1 MMNDLWYIA
10 LSMAIA
16 YLLGSVPTGIIIG
29 KIWHRTDVRDHGSGS
44 TGATNALRVLG
55 PYAGVS
61 VLIIDIIKG
70 TLAVFVA
77 SILTDVVWV
86 KPLCGSIAII
96 GHIVPVFSKFK
107 GGKGVATG
115 IGAIFLINP
124 LAIIGVL
131 IGVFV
136 IALTRT
142 ASLGSIIG
150 SACGMIIMIL
160 TIIFS
165 INDANTW
172 DLIFA
177 IPAPL
182 IIFASHHENIRS
194 LFSGNE
200 RKIQ

>member
-1 MMNDLWYIA
+1 MNDLLYIA
-10 LSMAIA
+10 LSLVIA
-16 YLLGSVPTGIIIG
+16 YLLGSIPTGIIIG
-29 KIWHRTDVRDHGSGS
+29 KIWHRTDVRSHGSGS
-44 TGATNALRVLG
+44 TGATNVLRVLG
-55 PYAGVS
+55 PSAGAS
-61 VLIIDIIKG
+61 VLIIDIFKG
-70 TLAVFVA
+70 ALAVFVA
-77 SILTDVVWV
+77 SILTDVIWV

-115 IGAIFLINP
+115 IGAIFLVNP
-124 LAIIGVL
+124 LAIVGVL
-131 IGVFV
+131 IGVIV
-136 IALTRT
+136 IAITRT

-150 SACGMIIMIL
+150 SAFGMIIMIL

-165 INDANTW
+165 INGANAW

-177 IPAPL
+177 VPAPL
-182 IIFASHHENIRS
+182 IIFASHHENIRR

>member
-1 MMNDLWYIA
+1 MNDLWYIG
-10 LSMAIA
+10 LSLVIA

-29 KIWHRTDVRDHGSGS
+29 KIWHRTDVRHHGSGS
-44 TGATNALRVLG
+44 TGATNVLRVLG
-55 PYAGVS
+55 PSAAAS

-70 TLAVFVA
+70 ALAVFVA
-77 SILTDVVWV
+77 SILTDVIWV

-96 GHIVPVFSKFK
+96 GHIVPIFGKFK

-124 LAIIGVL
+124 LAIVGVL
-131 IGVFV
+131 IGVIV
-136 IALTRT
+136 IILTRT

-165 INDANTW
+165 INGANTW

-177 IPAPL
+177 VTAPL
-182 IIFASHHENIRS
+182 IIFASHHENIRR
-194 LFSGNE
+194 LLSGNE
-200 RKIQ
+200 KKIQ

>member
-1 MMNDLWYIA
+1 MNDLLYIA
-10 LSMAIA
+10 LSLVIA
-16 YLLGSVPTGIIIG
+16 YLLGSIPTGIIIG
-29 KIWHRTDVRDHGSGS
+29 KIWHRTDVRGHGSGS
-44 TGATNALRVLG
+44 TRATNVLRVLG
-55 PYAGVS
+55 PSAGAS
-61 VLIIDIIKG
+61 VLIIDIFKG
-70 TLAVFVA
+70 ALAVFVA
-77 SILTDVVWV
+77 SILTDVIWV

-115 IGAIFLINP
+115 IGAIFLVNP
-124 LAIIGVL
+124 LAIVGVL
-131 IGVFV
+131 IGVIV
-136 IALTRT
+136 IAITRT

-150 SACGMIIMIL
+150 SAFGMIIMIL

-165 INDANTW
+165 INGANAW

-177 IPAPL
+177 VPAPL
-182 IIFASHHENIRS
+182 IIFASHHENIRR

>member
-1 MMNDLWYIA
+1 MMNDLLYIA
-10 LSMAIA
+10 LSLVIA
-16 YLLGSVPTGIIIG
+16 YLLGSIPTGIIIG
-29 KIWHRTDVRDHGSGS
+29 KIWHRTDVRGHGSGS
-44 TGATNALRVLG
+44 TGATNVLRVLG
-55 PYAGVS
+55 PSAGAS
-61 VLIIDIIKG
+61 VLIIDIFKG
-70 TLAVFVA
+70 ALAVFVA
-77 SILTDVVWV
+77 SILTDVIWV

-115 IGAIFLINP
+115 IGAIFLVNP
-124 LAIIGVL
+124 LAIVGVL
-131 IGVFV
+131 IGVIV
-136 IALTRT
+136 IAITRT

-150 SACGMIIMIL
+150 SAFGMIIMIL

-165 INDANTW
+165 INGANAW

-177 IPAPL
+177 VPAPL
-182 IIFASHHENIRS
+182 IIFASHHENIRR

>member
-1 MMNDLWYIA
+1 MNDLWLTP
-10 LSMAIA
+10 LSIVIA
-16 YLLGSVPTGIIIG
+16 YLLGSIPTGVIIG
-29 KIWHRTDVRDHGSGS
+29 KIWHRTDVRGHGSGS
-44 TGATNALRVLG
+44 TGATNVLRVLG
-55 PYAGVS
+55 PYAGAS
-61 VLIIDIIKG
+61 VLIIDIVKG
-70 TLAVFVA
+70 ALAVFVA
-77 SILTDVVWV
+77 SMLTDVIWV

-124 LAIIGVL
+124 FAIVGVL
-131 IGVFV
+131 IGVIV

-165 INDANTW
+165 INGANTW

-177 IPAPL
+177 VPAPL
-182 IIFASHHENIRS
+182 IIFARHQEKNRR
-194 LFSGNE
+194 LFTRNE
-200 RKIQ
+200 RKNQ

>member
-1 MMNDLWYIA
+1 MNDLLYIA
-10 LSMAIA
+10 LSLVIA
-16 YLLGSVPTGIIIG
+16 YLLGSIPTGIIIG
-29 KIWHRTDVRDHGSGS
+29 KIWHRTDVRGHGSGS
-44 TGATNALRVLG
+44 TGATNVLRVLG
-55 PYAGVS
+55 PSAGAS
-61 VLIIDIIKG
+61 VLIIDIFKG
-70 TLAVFVA
+70 ALAVFVA
-77 SILTDVVWV
+77 SILTDVIWV

-115 IGAIFLINP
+115 IGAIFLVNP
-124 LAIIGVL
+124 LAIVGVL
-131 IGVFV
+131 IGVIV
-136 IALTRT
+136 IAITRT

-150 SACGMIIMIL
+150 SAFGMIIMIL

-165 INDANTW
+165 INGANAW

-177 IPAPL
+177 VPAPL
-182 IIFASHHENIRS
+182 IIFASHHENIRR